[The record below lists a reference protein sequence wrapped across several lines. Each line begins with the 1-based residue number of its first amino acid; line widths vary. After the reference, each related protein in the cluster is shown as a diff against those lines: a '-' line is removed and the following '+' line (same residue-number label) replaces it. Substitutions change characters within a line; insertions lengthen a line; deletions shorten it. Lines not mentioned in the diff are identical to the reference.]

1 MTPLSAI
8 TIMESSMPFCLAI
21 KGDQTRQFVARIAFI
36 SSLTDHA
43 HLDFRFRP
51 QSEHAAV
58 HTRCLPQGGVSAN
71 FALEGLYAHFLAT
84 DLGLSDVTDRS
95 HHWIRGIFRQ
105 IIPWLK
111 CFGAA

>member
-43 HLDFRFRP
+43 HFGFRFRP
-51 QSEHAAV
+51 QSERAAV
-58 HTRCLPQGGVSAN
+58 SAHGVLTSWRRRCAD
-71 FALEGLYAHFLAT
+71 FALEGLYA
-84 DLGLSDVTDRS
+84 GVRSDR
-95 HHWIRGIFRQ
+95 
-105 IIPWLK
+105 PWTK
-111 CFGAA
+111 